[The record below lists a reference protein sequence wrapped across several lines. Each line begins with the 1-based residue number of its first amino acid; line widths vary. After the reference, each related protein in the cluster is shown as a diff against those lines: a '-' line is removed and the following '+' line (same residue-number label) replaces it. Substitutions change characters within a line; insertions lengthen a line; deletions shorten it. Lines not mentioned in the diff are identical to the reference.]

1 MNSELR
7 SANGER
13 VDVDQLAHDFS
24 EVLKCDGTDGRPAG
38 LAHRRARA
46 GALRDAYPSGS
57 HDEEL
62 AYVGSP
68 KPAEVAAYTQQV
80 LKKDPWCRRV
90 VLPVPELD
98 LDAIAWAE
106 EAGFRYVIDVET
118 YDGGF
123 SLLVTEPQ
131 WVIDQ
136 PVILDDI
143 PLKE

>member
-1 MNSELR
+1 MKTDAKAVNGNRTEPAALADGFTGVKI
-7 SANGER
+7 SAGE
-13 VDVDQLAHDFS
+13 
-24 EVLKCDGTDGRPAG
+24 DGEPAG

-62 AYVGSP
+62 SYAGRPSP
-68 KPAEVAAYTQQV
+68 TDVAAYTQRLLQAA
-80 LKKDPWCRRV
+80 PRCRRV

-106 EAGFRYVIDVET
+106 EAGYRYVIDVET
-118 YDGGF
+118 HDGGF

-131 WVIDQ
+131 WVLDQ